1 MDLIIVESP
10 SKAKTISKY
19 LKGKYRVDA
28 SAGHI
33 RDLPVHT
40 LGVDIQ
46 NNYQPRYVNSEGKE
60 DVIRRLID
68 TTKKADRVY
77 LATDPD
83 REGEAISW
91 HLQTVLGLDE
101 NGKNRIEFNEVSQK
115 AIEAALKNPRQ
126 INYNLV
132 DAQQARRVLDRLVGY
147 KLSDLLNR
155 KIEDGE
161 NPAKRSLSGGRVQSV
176 ALRLIVEREREITS
190 FKPEEYWNL
199 TAELS
204 DTPRKFAPFKALLEK
219 KGTKKYKPSSAQET
233 ESVLSQLANGEFTVT
248 KVKKAVTKSHAPA
261 PFTTSSMQQDAST
274 KLGFTAP
281 ETMTLAQHLY
291 EGMDTGGGDHIAFIT
306 YMRTDSVRV
315 SQEAQAKALAR
326 IRAVYGDE
334 YAPERPNYYASKKG
348 AQDAHE
354 AIRPI
359 DLEMT
364 PDKAK
369 KLLDAKHFK
378 LYKLIYER
386 FLASQMAEAKY
397 NGAQME
403 ITNSDY
409 VFKASGKVLLFAG
422 YTAVYQDVSSKKD
435 DDEEVSAKLL
445 PDLTEGDTLALIS
458 MQKEQKFT
466 KPPLRYT
473 DASLVKAMEEKGIG
487 RPSTY
492 ATIIAKLNQ
501 KYVKKEGKYMLPAP
515 VAYKVVDMLVQC
527 FVDVMDVGFTAGM
540 ETKLDEIEE
549 GGVNWQT
556 VIGGFYPNF
565 EKNLKNASSYGDE
578 LTQEICAKCGNFMI
592 RRMGKFG
599 KYLACSNYP
608 ECRNIIS
615 EGEEELS
622 AVRCPKCGE
631 NMVIKKGKF
640 GKFLACPNYPTCKST
655 MSMEADEEPKLAG
668 KCPECGAAMAVRKS
682 KKGKTYYSCSG
693 YPDCKFMS
701 WDIPTGDKCPKCNS
715 ALVKTPRGNVKCDNK
730 DCSYRVKTQKSDGE
744 RETSSAE
751 KEVQK
756 PVKRNPAPAFLDDFA
771 PPPLMDEPQYIG
783 YGGQSKD
790 YFFED
795 TDNDRK

>member
-40 LGVDIQ
+40 LGVDIR
-46 NNYQPRYVNSEGKE
+46 NNYEPKYVNSEGKE
-60 DVIRRLID
+60 DVIRRL
-68 TTKKADRVY
+68 TEATKKADRVY

-91 HLQTVLGLDE
+91 HLQTVLNLDE
-101 NGKNRIEFNEVSQK
+101 NGENRIEFNEVSPK
-115 AIEAALKNPRQ
+115 AIEAALKNPRK

-155 KIEDGE
+155 KIEDTSVNG
-161 NPAKRSLSGGRVQSV
+161 KRSLSGGRVQSV
-176 ALRLIVEREREITS
+176 ALRLIVEREREITA

-199 TAELS
+199 TAELQDLPKKYS
-204 DTPRKFAPFKALLEK
+204 AFKALLEK
-219 KGTKKYKPSSAQET
+219 KGTKKYKPSSAEET
-233 ESVLSQLANGEFTVT
+233 EKVLSELHNGKYTVS
-248 KVKKAVTKSHAPA
+248 KVKKTVAKSHAPA

-291 EGMDTGGGDHIAFIT
+291 EGIDTGGGDHLAFIT

-315 SQEAQAKALAR
+315 SKEAQAKALDK
-326 IRAVYGDE
+326 IREIYGEE
-334 YAPERPNYYASKKG
+334 YAPEKPNYYASKKG

-354 AIRPI
+354 AVRPI
-359 DLEMT
+359 DLDMT
-364 PDKAK
+364 PDRAK
-369 KLLDAKHFK
+369 KLLDVKHYK

-386 FLASQMAEAKY
+386 FLASQMSEAKY
-397 NGAQME
+397 NSAQME
-403 ITNSDY
+403 IENNGY
-409 VFKASGKVLLFAG
+409 IFKASGKVLLFAG
-422 YTAVYQDVSSKKD
+422 FTAVYQDVKKD
-435 DDEEVSAKLL
+435 DEDGAESAKLL
-445 PDLTEGDTLALIS
+445 PDLKEGDEVLEVS

-473 DASLVKAMEEKGIG
+473 DASLVKVMEEKGIG

-501 KYVKKEGKYMLPAP
+501 KYVKKEGKYMIPTP
-515 VAYKVVDMLVQC
+515 VAYEVVDMLVSC
-527 FVDVMDVGFTAGM
+527 FKDVMDVGFTAGM
-540 ETKLDEIEE
+540 ENRLDDIEE
-549 GGVNWQT
+549 GGVDWHA
-556 VIGGFYPNF
+556 VIGNFYPGF
-565 EKNLKNASSYGDE
+565 EKNLKSASSYGDQ
-578 LTQEICAKCGNFMI
+578 LTQEVCGKCGHFMI
-592 RRMGKFG
+592 RRIGKFG

-608 ECRNIIS
+608 ECHNILS
-615 EGEEELS
+615 EGEEKIS

-631 NMVIKKGKF
+631 NMVEKNGKF

-655 MSMEADEEPKLAG
+655 LPMESGEPPKLVG
-668 KCPECGAAMAVRKS
+668 KCPECGEAMTVRKS
-682 KKGKTYYSCSG
+682 KKGKEYYSCSN

-701 WDIPTGDKCPKCNS
+701 WDIPTGEKCPTCGG
-715 ALVKTPRGNVKCDNK
+715 ALVQTARGGVKCMNK
-730 DCSYRVKTQKSDGE
+730 DCSYRVRAPKV
-744 RETSSAE
+744 ETDE
-751 KEVQK
+751 KKAQ
-756 PVKRNPAPAFLDDFA
+756 RNPAPAQPDDEA
-771 PPPLMDEPQYIG
+771 PLLMEEPKYTGYDDEWTG
-783 YGGQSKD
+783 YFPEG
-790 YFFED
+790 FEE
-795 TDNDRK
+795 